1 MKFAFNPA
9 LLLLTT
15 LMLAGCSSSFTPT
28 AEVANSAPSSSF
40 TAEIPLSDL
49 ASVLASGAVL
59 LNENAEIGVARVGLT
74 EAQALAYNSRLR
86 VQSGKTLKAEKNA
99 GQFAGGGL
107 TATMSGTARAIW
119 AGGGLAAWTGGTARA
134 IWAGGTYS
142 PVPEN
147 TTTFQQIKLLTAQQL
162 APLLGVGVKVAI
174 IDTGMDVWHPAFTG
188 MLAPANEWKDYV
200 DGDSLPQEVG
210 TLGVG
215 GFGHGTAVASL
226 VAQVAPRIILL
237 PIRVLG
243 PDGSGDTVNVA
254 AGLDYAVSKGAKVI
268 NLSLGSTE
276 RSDIVQSAIKRA
288 NDKGVFVV
296 ASAGNQNLPQLT
308 YPAAD
313 MNSKSTDTFMV
324 SVGSVSSSDRKSSF
338 SNYSKVLEICAPGE
352 NMYSAAPGGMKV
364 AWSGT
369 SMAAPLV
376 SGGLAL
382 ALGQQLLVAP
392 KELASTLLST
402 GADVYN
408 DDLNEAYKN
417 MLGQKG
423 RIDLE
428 QFLGK
433 SLSK

>member
-1 MKFAFNPA
+1 MKLTLNSG
-9 LLLLTT
+9 LLLLTV
-15 LMLAGCSSSFTPT
+15 LMLVGCSSSFTPT
-28 AEVANSAPSSSF
+28 AEAAQPVPSSSF

-49 ASVLASGAVL
+49 ASVLAQGAVL
-59 LNENAEIGVARVGLT
+59 LNENTEIGVARVGLT
-74 EAQALAYNSRLR
+74 EALALAYNSRLR
-86 VQSGKTLKAEKNA
+86 VQSGVVFKAEKNA
-99 GQFAGGGL
+99 GQFVGGGV
-107 TATMSGTARAIW
+107 TATMGAMRTMW
-119 AGGGLAAWTGGTARA
+119 AGGGLSVWSGAMRTM
-134 IWAGGTYS
+134 WAGGTYT

-147 TTTFQQIKLLTAQQL
+147 TIALQQINLPTAQQL
-162 APLLGVGVKVAI
+162 APSLGAGVKVAI
-174 IDTGMDVWHPAFTG
+174 IDTGMDVWHPAFKR
-188 MLAPANEWKDYV
+188 MLAPMEEWKDYV

-210 TLGVG
+210 MLGVG
-215 GFGHGTAVASL
+215 GYGHGTAVAGL
-226 VAQVAPRIILL
+226 VAQVAPGVTLL

-254 AGLDYAVSKGAKVI
+254 AALDYAVSKGAKII

-288 NDKGVFVV
+288 NDSGVFVV
-296 ASAGNQNLPQLT
+296 ASAGNENKPQLT

-313 MNSKSTDTFMV
+313 MEAKGTDTFTV

-352 NMYSAAPGGMKV
+352 NMYSAAPGKMKI

-382 ALGQQLLVAP
+382 ALGQQLSVAP
-392 KELASTLLST
+392 KDLSSKLLST
-402 GADVYN
+402 GANVYN
-408 DDLNEAYKN
+408 DDLNEGYKD
-417 MLGQKG
+417 MLGEKG

-428 QFLGK
+428 QFLTK
-433 SLSK
+433 SLRK

>member
-1 MKFAFNPA
+1 MKLAHNSG
-9 LLLLTT
+9 LYLLTT
-15 LMLAGCSSSFTPT
+15 LILVGCGSSVTQT
-28 AEVANSAPSSSF
+28 AELAKPVPSSSY
-40 TAEIPLSDL
+40 TLEVPLAEVSSFLS
-49 ASVLASGAVL
+49 SGAVL
-59 LNENAEIGVARVGLT
+59 LNEDASAGVARVGLT
-74 EAQALAYNSRLR
+74 DAQAAAYNSR
-86 VQSGKTLKAEKNA
+86 VSGQSGQRVRAEKNA
-99 GQFAGGGL
+99 GQFSGGGL
-107 TATMSGTARAIW
+107 TATMNGTARAIW

-147 TTTFQQIKLLTAQQL
+147 TTAFQQIKLLTAQQL
-162 APLLGVGVKVAI
+162 APSLGVGVKVAI
-174 IDTGMDVWHPAFTG
+174 IDTGMDMWHPAFTG

-200 DGDSLPQEVG
+200 DNDSLPQEVG

-226 VAQVAPRIILL
+226 VAQVAPHIILL

-254 AGLDYAVSKGAKVI
+254 AALDYAVSKGAKVI

-276 RSDIVQSAIKRA
+276 RSDIVQSAIRRA
-288 NDKGVFVV
+288 SDKGVFVV

-313 MNSKSTDTFMV
+313 MNIKGTDTFTV

-338 SNYSKVLEICAPGE
+338 SNYSKALEICAPGE
-352 NMYSAAPGGMKV
+352 DMYSAAPGGMKV

-382 ALGQQLLVAP
+382 ALGEQLAVVP
-392 KELASTLLST
+392 RDLASKLLST
-402 GADVYN
+402 GADVY
-408 DDLNEAYKN
+408 DDVNEAYKN

-428 QFLGK
+428 QFLRK